1 MENQKKLALE
11 YFLDIRKSLD
21 NVSRKFDNIGLDICY
36 AYKDRPWTATYDFT
50 HVIDLLGDYTSKI
63 LGVSVWED
71 AINDIIYDYLRDKI
85 EKEDVMKA
93 LKVYWE

>member
-21 NVSRKFDNIGLDICY
+21 NVSRLDICY
-36 AYKDRPWTATYDFT
+36 TYKDRPWTATYDFT
-50 HVIDLLGDYTSKI
+50 HAIDLLGDYTSKI

-71 AINDIIYDYLRDKI
+71 AINDIIYDFLQDKI
-85 EKEDVMKA
+85 EKDTVIEK
-93 LKVYWE
+93 LKPYWE